1 MKKISFIILL
11 TNFFVFSQNYKVS
24 YNLEQTAKNINLKT
38 SIKTYLEG
46 NGLFSLYEEDF
57 ENSRTNSNSENEV
70 ISINKNPILF
80 KDIKNNKTYFK
91 DHIRFKFFNI
101 IDEGYSLNWVLENE
115 TKKILNYNCQK
126 ASCYFRGRKFDVYFS
141 TELPFNDGPW
151 KLNGL
156 PGLILEVYS
165 DDEAATFHFIVEK
178 IEINKE
184 FDNLKNPYSE
194 DKTIPYSEYI
204 KIYKEKYE
212 ESLHKIVNENGETRP
227 MPKGFREYYVD

>member
-1 MKKISFIILL
+1 MKKITLIILL
-11 TNFFVFSQNYKVS
+11 TNFFVFSQNYKIS
-24 YNLEQTAKNINLKT
+24 YNLEQTAKNIKLKT

-46 NGLFSLYEEDF
+46 NGSFSLYEEDF

-80 KDIKNNKTYFK
+80 KDIKTNKTYFK

-141 TELPFNDGPW
+141 SEIPFNDGPW

-165 DDEAATFHFIVEK
+165 DDDEATFHFIVEK
-178 IEINKE
+178 VEINKE
-184 FDNLKNPYSE
+184 FDSLKNPYSE
-194 DKTIPYSEYI
+194 DKTISYSDFI

-227 MPKGFREYYVD
+227 MAKGFREYYID